1 MVNDVIWALKNRSSE
16 NGKCN
21 YITTQ
26 TGFTLWDLVSYDCKH
41 NEENGEKNLDG
52 PDYNYS
58 WNCGAE
64 GPSRKRAVVNLRK
77 NQVKNALE
85 LLLTAQELHAS
96 LQEMNSV
103 IRREE
108 ITMHIVRITRQDG

>member
-1 MVNDVIWALKNRSSE
+1 MSEVIAIANQK
-16 NGKCN
+16 
-21 YITTQ
+21 
-26 TGFTLWDLVSYDCKH
+26 
-41 NEENGEKNLDG
+41 GEKNLDG

-85 LLLTAQELHAS
+85 LLLTAQGTPCLLAGDEFC
-96 LQEMNSV
+96 NSQ
-103 IRREE
+103 RGNNNAYY
-108 ITMHIVRITRQDG
+108 ML